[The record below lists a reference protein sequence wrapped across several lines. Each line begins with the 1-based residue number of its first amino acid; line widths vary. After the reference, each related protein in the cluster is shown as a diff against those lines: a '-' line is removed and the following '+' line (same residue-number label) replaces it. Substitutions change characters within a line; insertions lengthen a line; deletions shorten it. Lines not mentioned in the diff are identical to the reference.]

1 MSTDIKI
8 HQEYIAE
15 LIAQQSNE
23 VMTEDEAWHFSRRMG
38 IGGSDIGAILGL
50 NPYKTPMQVWEEKRG
65 VNNSGGEREAAYWGK
80 QLEALVAQ
88 EYARRNNVKVQR
100 LNCTHQ
106 HSDFPWMYA
115 NIDRIVWEN
124 GKKPVVKHEIRS
136 KHLLEC
142 KTASVF
148 AKDWGEENSD
158 EIPYSY
164 WLQSVWYLA
173 ALDATICDVALL
185 RGGQEYRQYQVKR
198 EMAVENMMIERAR
211 QFWFDHVIANVPPE
225 PVQLNE
231 VNEFFRQDNGQ
242 STLAD
247 HETVS
252 ALQELKRIKQEIKD
266 LKAIAEKHEA
276 KVKKSLGTSSVL
288 IDHYGQKLASW
299 KVMEQKRF
307 DVSGFKIA
315 HPQLAKQFIKPSE
328 SRVFRV

>member
-15 LIAQQSNE
+15 LVAKQSNE
-23 VMTEDEAWHFSRRMG
+23 VMTEAEAWHFNRRMG

-65 VNNSGGEREAAYWGK
+65 IAKLDEEREAAYWGK

-88 EYARRNNVKVQR
+88 EYAKRNNVKVQR
-100 LNCTHQ
+100 LNHTRQ
-106 HSDFPWMYA
+106 HADFPWMCA
-115 NIDRIVWEN
+115 NIDRIVWEH
-124 GKKPVVKHEIRS
+124 GKKPVVKDEIRS

-173 ALDATICDVALL
+173 TLDATICDVALL
-185 RGGQEYRQYQVKR
+185 RGGQEYHQYQVMR
-198 EMAVENMMIERAR
+198 EMAVENMMIDRAR

-276 KVKKSLGTSSVL
+276 KVKKSLGMSSIL

-299 KVMEQKRF
+299 KIQQQKRF
-307 DVSGFKIA
+307 DISSFKNA
-315 HPQLAKQFIKPSE
+315 HPELAKQFIKPSE